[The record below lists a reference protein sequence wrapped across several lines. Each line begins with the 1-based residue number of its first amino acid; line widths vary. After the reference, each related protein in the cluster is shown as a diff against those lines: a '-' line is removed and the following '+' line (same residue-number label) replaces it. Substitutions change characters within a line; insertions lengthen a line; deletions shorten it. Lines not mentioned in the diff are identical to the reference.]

1 MWHHF
6 FKIGIYYSALL
17 RVLSDD
23 SARRNQPCQL
33 TSSSWFPLKRTRWSL
48 EDLLKIMCLARI
60 RIVML
65 RERKGGEQNRN
76 EGSDKPRKD
85 EEQQT

>member
-48 EDLLKIMCLARI
+48 EDLLK
-60 RIVML
+60 
-65 RERKGGEQNRN
+65 
-76 EGSDKPRKD
+76 
-85 EEQQT
+85 